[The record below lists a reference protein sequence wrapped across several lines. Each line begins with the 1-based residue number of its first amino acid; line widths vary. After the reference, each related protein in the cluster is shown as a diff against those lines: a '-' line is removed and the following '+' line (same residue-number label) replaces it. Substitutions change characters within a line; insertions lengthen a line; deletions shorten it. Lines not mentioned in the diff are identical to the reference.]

1 MTLGSLAGALLGGLL
16 GCATGS
22 IAGSK
27 IGEVVDNR
35 VLDNYQCRDCG
46 HTFNVG
52 G

>member
-1 MTLGSLAGALLGGLL
+1 MALGSLAGALLGGLL

-35 VLDNYQCRDCG
+35 VLDNFQCRDCG
-46 HTFNVG
+46 HTFHVG